1 MLKRVLPIFFL
12 LSLLLL
18 PGCSSYT
25 QEDIDQAWQAGYDE
39 VVQDGKNAVPEDAD
53 ACYDRGYEEGYQ
65 QGCSDTYDTAYQ
77 DFLDEY
83 GSYDE
88 GYADG
93 KAASISSGSA
103 SNATAPSSA
112 TSSSSSDSGVTV
124 YVTATGAKYHRDG
137 CNSLWNSQIPKS
149 LSEAK
154 NQGYTPCS
162 RCNPPE

>member
-39 VVQDGKNAVPEDAD
+39 GVQDGKNAVPEDAD

-112 TSSSSSDSGVTV
+112 TSSSSLGQ
-124 YVTATGAKYHRDG
+124 
-137 CNSLWNSQIPKS
+137 L
-149 LSEAK
+149 
-154 NQGYTPCS
+154 
-162 RCNPPE
+162 